1 MKKMALAVLVLMMLS
16 GCNKGNQINGTS
28 LKTTFRSVKALKE
41 RLPPEKRIEF
51 EVAFGLIRDQFKDE
65 KAFLQQVDA
74 KQPEQIIEIGKELF
88 QANKRRQ
95 PDVYAKFA
103 TWETMISQFVSE
115 RGQQDQ
121 KQQEDPHEKTTA
133 KDPNVMY
140 KL

>member
-1 MKKMALAVLVLMMLS
+1 MKTILMAALILLMLS

-65 KAFLQQVDA
+65 GAFLQQVDA
-74 KQPEQIIEIGKELF
+74 KQPEQIIQIGKELF
-88 QANKRRQ
+88 RASKQGQ

-103 TWETMISQFVSE
+103 TWENMISQFVSE

-121 KQQEDPHEKTTA
+121 KQQEDPHEKTTP